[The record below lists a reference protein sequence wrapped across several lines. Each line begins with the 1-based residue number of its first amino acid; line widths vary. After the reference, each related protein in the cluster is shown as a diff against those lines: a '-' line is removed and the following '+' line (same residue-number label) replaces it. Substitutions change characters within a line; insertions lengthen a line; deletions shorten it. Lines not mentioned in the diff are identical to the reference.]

1 MHPCPTH
8 LQKVSTAAL
17 RGMLSSSNVGTGG
30 RGLKKNRLRISTPSC
45 GLSVESFRKVCRQ
58 GNLSLDILSPAAKA
72 ILWNISWQTQVK
84 DLQETG
90 VSVLQLIS
98 LAWSHTLADRAQF
111 HSWQSVSVSTG
122 PCVSPRAIT
131 QQCAESKSLRELKD
145 APSARRWLHNPLDK
159 DRKQIQVSA
168 SSTPSLTRP
177 ACRLEGR
184 FGIRLATMRSISN

>member
-1 MHPCPTH
+1 MGW
-8 LQKVSTAAL
+8 V
-17 RGMLSSSNVGTGG
+17 
-30 RGLKKNRLRISTPSC
+30 
-45 GLSVESFRKVCRQ
+45 
-58 GNLSLDILSPAAKA
+58 LSLSGRCAGKETRAWTFLAQQPRQSCEIYPDKPRLKICKKQGSLYY
-72 ILWNISWQTQVK
+72 SW
-84 DLQETG
+84 
-90 VSVLQLIS
+90 S
-98 LAWSHTLADRAQF
+98 AWPEATLADRAQF